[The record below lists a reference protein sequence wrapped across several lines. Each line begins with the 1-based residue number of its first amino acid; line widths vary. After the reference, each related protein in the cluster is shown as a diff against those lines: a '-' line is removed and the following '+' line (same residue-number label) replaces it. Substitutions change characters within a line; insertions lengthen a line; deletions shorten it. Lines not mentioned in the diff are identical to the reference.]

1 MIQSAHLQSLMRKE
15 NLFKDYVQQAQL
27 IYNYNGKTHTEEE
40 CVYLQKAADIQSEMA
55 QITTGYERETHAS
68 KVAELNKQIE
78 KIYMQIDPEK
88 YMRMKASK
96 EKKQNDDKK
105 SDGSGSG
112 SGSGSAAGKNKESE
126 LDATVRTWYKDAPKH
141 SFEDVS
147 GMKSLKKKLQGC
159 LTDMKLEKLAKFLKI
174 KPLTSYFFVGP
185 PGCGKTY
192 IIEAFAHELM
202 DKDFK
207 YLYLTGSDIISRY
220 VGDAEK
226 IVTRLFKEAADNAP
240 CIVFIDEID
249 SVCKNRSLPALPEYA
264 ANITTSF
271 LTGYNYINN
280 SDKKIIFIGATNY
293 PKRVD
298 SAMLDRVEV
307 IRVDLPDHE
316 ARKSAFDRHF
326 NGVLRLEDGFTTD
339 DMATMTE
346 GYNYRDVDKV
356 VETVKRIIF
365 DEFSSNGKGEDEA
378 INKLLNGEYQLT
390 REKFHTAYRAFKPAN
405 KSDIIED
412 INDWE
417 RGLKEGM
424 FEGTVNLR
432 DDDDEPE
439 PVQKTETAAPEK
451 KPQTAA
457 SSEKKSDVK
466 KNSSDEELSYEDIF
480 GSEQEEEAKPAV
492 WPTNSICELDAVLGF
507 VTVEFAVEDKNLK
520 KICASVDGYNYICIK
535 NGDYFTFRFQPMSDD
550 EKANVTVTSE
560 LGIVGDFDI
569 SVKRPISVNKDFDI

>member
-1 MIQSAHLQSLMRKE
+1 M
-15 NLFKDYVQQAQL
+15 
-27 IYNYNGKTHTEEE
+27 KT
-40 CVYLQKAADIQSEMA
+40 
-55 QITTGYERETHAS
+55 
-68 KVAELNKQIE
+68 
-78 KIYMQIDPEK
+78 
-88 YMRMKASK
+88 
-96 EKKQNDDKK
+96 
-105 SDGSGSG
+105 
-112 SGSGSAAGKNKESE
+112 
-126 LDATVRTWYKDAPKH
+126 
-141 SFEDVS
+141 
-147 GMKSLKKKLQGC
+147 LKKKLQGC

-280 SDKKIIFIGATNY
+280 TDKKIIFIGATNY

-326 NGVLRLEDGFTTD
+326 KGVLKLEDGFTTE
-339 DMATMTE
+339 DMATITE

-365 DEFSSNGKGEDEA
+365 EEFSSNGKGEDEA
-378 INKLLNGEYQLT
+378 INKLLNGEYKLT
-390 REKFHTAYRAFKPAN
+390 REKFHTAFRAFKPAN

-432 DDDDEPE
+432 DDEDEAEPE
-439 PVQKTETAAPEK
+439 EKTEEAVPEKKVESTETAFENTPDEK
-451 KPQTAA
+451 KT
-457 SSEKKSDVK
+457 SSEEIKF
-466 KNSSDEELSYEDIF
+466 EDMSF
-480 GSEQEEEAKPAV
+480 SAQEEEPKPAV
-492 WPTNSICELDAVLGF
+492 WATNSICELDAVRGF
-507 VTVEFAVEDKNLK
+507 VTVEFVVEDKNLK
-520 KICASVDGYNYICIK
+520 KICASVDGYNYICVK
-535 NGDYFTFRFQPMSDD
+535 NGDYFSFRFQPMPED
-550 EKANVTVTSE
+550 AGVNVTVTSE
-560 LGIVGDFDI
+560 LGVVGDFEI
-569 SVKRPISVNKDFDI
+569 SIKRPISVNKDFDI